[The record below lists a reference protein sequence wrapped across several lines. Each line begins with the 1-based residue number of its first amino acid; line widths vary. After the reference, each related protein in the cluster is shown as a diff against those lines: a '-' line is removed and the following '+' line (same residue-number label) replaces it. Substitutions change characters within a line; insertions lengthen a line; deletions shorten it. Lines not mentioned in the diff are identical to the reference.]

1 MFGPLVSIECM
12 RVPFDSYRGSHY
24 SKTRHR
30 KKRRADNRTLNECGW
45 KWQTH
50 SVGRCR
56 DAPVS
61 PTQFRAMP
69 RHIIHSDV
77 SMDPES
83 ESEALSIA
91 PDAEEDHEVELEE
104 DEEGEGEGE
113 EEDEDGGEGEGEE
126 GDEERE
132 EEADEAEEE
141 GEDEDAG
148 DDGDGD
154 AVQESDLDE
163 LSSPSASPPP
173 AQTLPPRTSRLKIT
187 LKLPVQK
194 PARVRRAAHK
204 DKDPDSAVESE
215 DDDDQPRGGAKRPLT
230 TRQAVLASVVGSS
243 HVSLDETS
251 RKKKQLNEAEIA
263 LRREETARKRK
274 HLSEKKLE
282 DEKAETINRLLK
294 KKSGT
299 RNRRNALA
307 SAEDRTPATQT
318 GNGTP
323 AEGELEEEESGEV
336 AALPTVEVVP
346 TCYRWISTTRP
357 APDVPPGKQKMTLSF
372 SVPASL
378 LPTPHHVAVDG
389 DGDVKI
395 MAQEQ
400 QPPKQRAPAVCDV
413 DGCTATRKYR
423 LVRDLERGA
432 CGMEHLHF
440 LETQSRAVAT

>member
-1 MFGPLVSIECM
+1 
-12 RVPFDSYRGSHY
+12 
-24 SKTRHR
+24 
-30 KKRRADNRTLNECGW
+30 
-45 KWQTH
+45 
-50 SVGRCR
+50 
-56 DAPVS
+56 
-61 PTQFRAMP
+61 MP
-69 RHIIHSDV
+69 RNIIHSDV

-91 PDAEEDHEVELEE
+91 PDPEEEPEVELEE
-104 DEEGEGEGE
+104 EEEGEGGGE
-113 EEDEDGGEGEGEE
+113 EEDEEGDEGEEGEE
-126 GDEERE
+126 GDEAEEE
-132 EEADEAEEE
+132 EEADDAEEE
-141 GEDEDAG
+141 GEDEEAA

-173 AQTLPPRTSRLKIT
+173 AQTAPSRTSRLKIT
-187 LKLPVQK
+187 LKLPSQK

-282 DEKAETINRLLK
+282 DEKSETINRLLK

-307 SAEDRTPATQT
+307 TAEDRTPATQT

-323 AEGELEEEESGEV
+323 AEGEPEEEESEV
-336 AALPTVEVVP
+336 AAVPIVEVVP
-346 TCYRWISTTRP
+346 TCYRWISTSRP
-357 APDVPPGKQKMTLSF
+357 APDAPSGEEKMTLSF

-378 LPTPHHVAVDG
+378 LPTSHQVAVEGDG
-389 DGDVKI
+389 DGDVKVG
-395 MAQEQ
+395 AQEEPRK
-400 QPPKQRAPAVCDV
+400 PPAPAVCNV

-432 CGMEHLHF
+432 CGMGHLHL